1 MRVGIIG
8 VGGVGVELVNYL
20 LTLGSMSEIVL
31 VNRNKEKAMGEVADF
46 SYVESFTYAR
56 NTHLHS
62 GDYVDCAHCDVIVIT
77 AGITLKGEQTRDALL
92 GENAALIR
100 TLMHELYAYAP
111 HAIIIM
117 VTNPV
122 DVLTHIAFKE
132 GLYPRERLI
141 SAGTLVDTARFMKI
155 VSKKVGID
163 PKNINGYVLG
173 EHGKGS
179 TLPWSICNICGLDV
193 DTFCELNGLP
203 LLDRAQIYQD
213 VINAGFEIFYKKG
226 NTNHSTA
233 ASVFRIIRAIAND
246 EHSVLPLGVYLEGE
260 YGLSDVVLN
269 VPVVVTRKG
278 ATKILNYKLLPEELE
293 ALHVSAK
300 TMQKMAQEVLTNSS
314 LSVAP
319 HS

>member
-8 VGGVGVELVNYL
+8 AGGVGVELVNYL
-20 LTLGSMSEIVL
+20 LTMGNMSEIVL
-31 VNRNKEKAMGEVADF
+31 VNRNKDKAWAEIEDF
-46 SYVESFTYAR
+46 SYVSSFTYAS
-56 NTHLHS
+56 NTRIHH
-62 GDYVDCAHCDVIVIT
+62 GDYKDCQAFDVIVIT
-77 AGITLKGEQTRDALL
+77 AGAQLKGNQTRDELL
-92 GENAALIR
+92 GENATLIK
-100 TLMHELYAYAP
+100 TIIHELYIHAP
-111 HAIIIM
+111 NAIILM

-122 DVLTHIAFKE
+122 DVLTHIAYKE

-163 PKNINGYVLG
+163 PKNIYGFVLG

-179 TLPWSICNICGLDV
+179 TIPWSICNICGLDV
-193 DTFCELNGLP
+193 DTFCALNGLP
-203 LLDRAQIYQD
+203 LLDKAQIYED

-226 NTNHSTA
+226 NTNHSIA

-246 EHSVLPLGVYLEGE
+246 EHSVLPLGVYLDGE

-269 VPVVVTRKG
+269 VPVVVTKKG
-278 ATKILNYKLLPEELE
+278 ASKILNYKLLPEELA

-300 TMQKMAQEVLTNSS
+300 VMQKMVQEI
-314 LSVAP
+314 
-319 HS
+319 

>member
-8 VGGVGVELVNYL
+8 AGGVGVELVNYL
-20 LTLGSMSEIVL
+20 LTLGNMSEIVL
-31 VNRNKEKAMGEVADF
+31 VNRNTQKALGEVADF

-62 GDYVDCAHCDVIVIT
+62 GDYVDCAQCDVIVIT
-77 AGITLKGEQTRDALL
+77 AGAQLKGSQTRDELL
-92 GENAALIR
+92 HENATLIR
-100 TLMHELYAYAP
+100 EIVHKLYTYAP
-111 HAIIIM
+111 HAILIM

-122 DVLTHIAFKE
+122 DVLTHIAYKE
-132 GLYPRERLI
+132 ALYPRERLI
-141 SAGTLVDTARFMKI
+141 SSGTLVDTARFMKI

-163 PKNINGYVLG
+163 PKNINGYILG

-193 DTFCELNGLP
+193 DTFCDLNGLP
-203 LLDRAQIYQD
+203 RLNREAIYQD
-213 VINAGFEIFYKKG
+213 VLKAGFEIFYKKG

-246 EHSVLPLGVYLEGE
+246 EHSVLPLGVYLDGE
-260 YGLSDVVLN
+260 YGLHDVVLN
-269 VPVVVTRKG
+269 VPVVITKKG
-278 ATKILNYKLLPEELE
+278 ASKILNYKLLPEELE

-300 TMQKMAQEVLTNSS
+300 AMQKMAQEVL
-314 LSVAP
+314 
-319 HS
+319 

>member
-8 VGGVGVELVNYL
+8 AGGVGVELVNYL

-77 AGITLKGEQTRDALL
+77 AGITLKEEGQTRDTLL
-92 GENAALIR
+92 GENAMLIKEIV
-100 TLMHELYAYAP
+100 HELHTYAP
-111 HAIIIM
+111 QAILIM

-122 DVLTHIAFKE
+122 DILTHIAYKE

-163 PKNINGYVLG
+163 PKNINGYILG

-203 LLDRAQIYQD
+203 LLDRAQIYHD
-213 VINAGFEIFYKKG
+213 VINAGFEVFKHKG

-260 YGLSDVVLN
+260 YNLYDVVLN

-278 ATKILNYKLLPEELE
+278 ASKILKYKLLPEELE

-300 TMQKMAQEVLTNSS
+300 AMQAMAK
-314 LSVAP
+314 SVC
-319 HS
+319 

>member
-8 VGGVGVELVNYL
+8 AGGVGVELVSYL
-20 LTLGSMSEIVL
+20 LTLGNMSEIVL
-31 VNRNKEKAMGEVADF
+31 VNRNKDKAWAEIEDF
-46 SYVESFTYAR
+46 SYVASFTYAR
-56 NTHLHS
+56 NTHLHH
-62 GDYVDCAHCDVIVIT
+62 GDYTDCAGCDVIVIT
-77 AGITLKGEQTRDALL
+77 AGATLKGNQTRDELL
-92 GENAALIR
+92 DENATLIK
-100 TLMHELYAYAP
+100 TIVHELHTYAP
-111 HAIIIM
+111 NAILLM

-155 VSKKVGID
+155 VSQKVGID

-203 LLDRAQIYQD
+203 LLDKAQIYQD
-213 VINAGFEIFYKKG
+213 VIHAGFEIFYKKG
-226 NTNHSTA
+226 NTNHSIA

-246 EHSVLPLGVYLEGE
+246 EHSVLPLGVYLDGE

-269 VPVVVTRKG
+269 VPVVVTREG
-278 ATKILNYKLLPEELE
+278 ATKILHYKLLPEELE
-293 ALHVSAK
+293 ALHVSARV
-300 TMQKMAQEVLTNSS
+300 MQKMAREVL
-314 LSVAP
+314 
-319 HS
+319 

>member
-8 VGGVGVELVNYL
+8 AGGVGVELVNYL
-20 LTLGSMSEIVL
+20 LTLGNVREIVL
-31 VNRNKEKAMGEVADF
+31 VNRNKEKALGEVADF

-62 GDYVDCAHCDVIVIT
+62 GNYADCAGCDVIVIT
-77 AGITLKGEQTRDALL
+77 AGAQLQGNQTRDELL
-92 GENAALIR
+92 GENALLIR
-100 TLMHELYAYAP
+100 EIVRTLHAHAP
-111 HAIIIM
+111 HAILIM

-122 DVLTHIAFKE
+122 DVLTHIAYKE

-155 VSKKVGID
+155 VSQKVGID
-163 PKNINGYVLG
+163 PKNINGYILG

-193 DTFCELNGLP
+193 DTFCSLNGLP
-203 LLDRAQIYQD
+203 LLDRAQIYHD
-213 VINAGFEIFYKKG
+213 VINAGYEVFHKKG

-233 ASVFRIIRAIAND
+233 ASVFRIIRAITND

-260 YGLSDVVLN
+260 YGLHDVVLN
-269 VPVVVTRKG
+269 VPVVITRKG
-278 ATKILNYKLLPEELE
+278 ASKILNYKLLPEELE
-293 ALHVSAK
+293 ALHESAK
-300 TMQKMAQEVLTNSS
+300 TMQAMAAGV
-314 LSVAP
+314 
-319 HS
+319 

>member
-8 VGGVGVELVNYL
+8 AGGVGVELVNYL

-77 AGITLKGEQTRDALL
+77 AGITLKEEGQTRDTLL
-92 GENAALIR
+92 GENAMLIKEIV
-100 TLMHELYAYAP
+100 HELHTYAP
-111 HAIIIM
+111 QAILIM

-122 DVLTHIAFKE
+122 DILTHIAYKE

-163 PKNINGYVLG
+163 PKNINGYILG

-203 LLDRAQIYQD
+203 LLDRAQIYRD
-213 VINAGFEIFYKKG
+213 VINAGFEVFKHKG

-260 YGLSDVVLN
+260 YNLYDVVLN

-278 ATKILNYKLLPEELE
+278 ASKILKYKLLPEELE

-300 TMQKMAQEVLTNSS
+300 AMQAMAK
-314 LSVAP
+314 SVC
-319 HS
+319 

>member
-1 MRVGIIG
+1 
-8 VGGVGVELVNYL
+8 
-20 LTLGSMSEIVL
+20 MSEIVL
-31 VNRNKEKAMGEVADF
+31 VNRNTQKALGEVADF

-62 GDYVDCAHCDVIVIT
+62 GDYVDCAQCDVIVIT
-77 AGITLKGEQTRDALL
+77 AGAQLKGSQTRDELL
-92 GENAALIR
+92 HENATLIR
-100 TLMHELYAYAP
+100 EIIHKLYTYAP
-111 HAIIIM
+111 HAILIM

-122 DVLTHIAFKE
+122 DVLTHIAYKE
-132 GLYPRERLI
+132 ALYPRERLI
-141 SAGTLVDTARFMKI
+141 SSGTLVDTARFMKI

-163 PKNINGYVLG
+163 PKNINGYILG

-203 LLDRAQIYQD
+203 RLNREEIYQS
-213 VINAGFEIFYKKG
+213 VLNVGFEIFYKKG

-246 EHSVLPLGVYLEGE
+246 EHSVLPLGVYLDGE
-260 YGLSDVVLN
+260 YGLHDVVLN
-269 VPVVVTRKG
+269 VPVVVTKKG
-278 ATKILNYKLLPEELE
+278 ASKILKYKLLPEELE

-300 TMQKMAQEVLTNSS
+300 AMQKMAQEVM
-314 LSVAP
+314 
-319 HS
+319 

>member
-8 VGGVGVELVNYL
+8 AGGVGVELVNYL
-20 LTLGSMSEIVL
+20 LTLGNVREIVL
-31 VNRNKEKAMGEVADF
+31 VNRNKEKALGEVADF

-62 GDYVDCAHCDVIVIT
+62 GSYADCAGCDVIVIT
-77 AGITLKGEQTRDALL
+77 AGAQLKGNQTRDELL
-92 GENAALIR
+92 GENALLIR
-100 TLMHELYAYAP
+100 EIVHTLHAHAP
-111 HAIIIM
+111 HAILIM

-122 DVLTHIAFKE
+122 DVLTHIAYKE

-155 VSKKVGID
+155 VSQKVGID
-163 PKNINGYVLG
+163 PKNINGYILG

-193 DTFCELNGLP
+193 DTFCSLNGLP
-203 LLDRAQIYQD
+203 LLERAQIYRD
-213 VINAGFEIFYKKG
+213 VINAGYEVFHKKG

-233 ASVFRIIRAIAND
+233 ASVFRIIRAITND

-260 YGLSDVVLN
+260 YGLHDVVLN
-269 VPVVVTRKG
+269 VPVVITRKG
-278 ATKILNYKLLPEELE
+278 ASKILNYKLLPEELE
-293 ALHVSAK
+293 ALHESAK
-300 TMQKMAQEVLTNSS
+300 NMQAMAAGV
-314 LSVAP
+314 
-319 HS
+319 

>member
-1 MRVGIIG
+1 
-8 VGGVGVELVNYL
+8 
-20 LTLGSMSEIVL
+20 MSEIVL
-31 VNRNKEKAMGEVADF
+31 VNRNTQKALGEVADF

-62 GDYVDCAHCDVIVIT
+62 GDYVDCAQCDVIVIT
-77 AGITLKGEQTRDALL
+77 AGAQLKGSQTRDELL
-92 GENAALIR
+92 HENATLIR
-100 TLMHELYAYAP
+100 EIIHKLYTYAP
-111 HAIIIM
+111 HAILIM

-122 DVLTHIAFKE
+122 DILTHIAYKE
-132 GLYPRERLI
+132 ALYPRERLI
-141 SAGTLVDTARFMKI
+141 SSGTLVDTARFMKI

-163 PKNINGYVLG
+163 PKNINGYILG

-203 LLDRAQIYQD
+203 RLNREEIYQS
-213 VINAGFEIFYKKG
+213 VLNAGFEIFYKKG

-246 EHSVLPLGVYLEGE
+246 EHSVLPLGVYLDGE
-260 YGLSDVVLN
+260 YGLHDVVLN
-269 VPVVVTRKG
+269 VPVVVTKKG
-278 ATKILNYKLLPEELE
+278 ASKILKYKLLPEELE

-300 TMQKMAQEVLTNSS
+300 AMQKMAQEVM
-314 LSVAP
+314 
-319 HS
+319 

>member
-20 LTLGSMSEIVL
+20 LTLGNMSEIVL

-77 AGITLKGEQTRDALL
+77 AGAQLKGNQTRDELL
-92 GENAALIR
+92 HENATLIR
-100 TLMHELYAYAP
+100 EIVHELYTYAP

-122 DVLTHIAFKE
+122 DVLTHIAYKE

-141 SAGTLVDTARFMKI
+141 SSGTLVDTARFMKI

-193 DTFCELNGLP
+193 DTFCELNSLP
-203 LLDRAQIYQD
+203 LLDREAIYHD
-213 VINAGFEIFYKKG
+213 VLNAGFEIFYKKG

-246 EHSVLPLGVYLEGE
+246 EHSVLPLGVYLDGE
-260 YGLSDVVLN
+260 YGLHDVVLN
-269 VPVVVTRKG
+269 VPVVVTKKG
-278 ATKILNYKLLPEELE
+278 ASKILNYKLLPGELE

-300 TMQKMAQEVLTNSS
+300 TMQKMAQEVM
-314 LSVAP
+314 
-319 HS
+319 

>member
-8 VGGVGVELVNYL
+8 AGGVGVELVSYL

-31 VNRNKEKAMGEVADF
+31 VNRNKDKAWAEVEDF

-56 NTHLHS
+56 NTHLHH
-62 GDYVDCAHCDVIVIT
+62 GDYADCKACDVIVIT
-77 AGITLKGEQTRDALL
+77 AGANLKGNQTRDELL
-92 GENAALIR
+92 GENATLIKTIVR
-100 TLMHELYAYAP
+100 ELHTYAP
-111 HAIIIM
+111 KAILIM

-122 DVLTHIAFKE
+122 DILTHIAFKE

-155 VSKKVGID
+155 VSQKVGID

-193 DTFCELNGLP
+193 DTFCALNGLP
-203 LLDRAQIYQD
+203 QLDKAQIYQD
-213 VINAGFEIFYKKG
+213 VIHAGFDIFYKKG
-226 NTNHSTA
+226 NTNHSIA

-246 EHSVLPLGVYLEGE
+246 EHSVLPLGVYLDGE
-260 YGLSDVVLN
+260 YGVRDVVLN
-269 VPVVVTRKG
+269 VPVVVTRQG

-293 ALHVSAK
+293 ALHVSANA
-300 TMQKMAQEVLTNSS
+300 MQKMAREVL
-314 LSVAP
+314 
-319 HS
+319 

>member
-1 MRVGIIG
+1 
-8 VGGVGVELVNYL
+8 
-20 LTLGSMSEIVL
+20 MSEIVL
-31 VNRNKEKAMGEVADF
+31 VNRNVQKAVGEVEDF

-62 GDYVDCAHCDVIVIT
+62 GDYVDCAQCDVIVIT
-77 AGITLKGEQTRDALL
+77 AGAQLKGSQTRDELL
-92 GENAALIR
+92 HENATLIR
-100 TLMHELYAYAP
+100 EIIHKLYTYAP
-111 HAIIIM
+111 HAILIM

-122 DVLTHIAFKE
+122 DVLTHIAYKE
-132 GLYPRERLI
+132 ALYPRERLI
-141 SAGTLVDTARFMKI
+141 SSGTLVDTARFMKI

-163 PKNINGYVLG
+163 PKNINGYILG

-203 LLDRAQIYQD
+203 RLNREEIYQS
-213 VINAGFEIFYKKG
+213 VLNVGFEIFYKKG

-246 EHSVLPLGVYLEGE
+246 EHSVLPLGVYLDGE
-260 YGLSDVVLN
+260 YGLHDVVLN
-269 VPVVVTRKG
+269 VPVVVTKKG
-278 ATKILNYKLLPEELE
+278 ASKILKYKLLPEELE

-300 TMQKMAQEVLTNSS
+300 AMQKMAQEVM
-314 LSVAP
+314 
-319 HS
+319 

>member
-1 MRVGIIG
+1 MRIGIIG
-8 VGGVGVELVNYL
+8 AGGVGIDLVNYL

-77 AGITLKGEQTRDALL
+77 AGITLKGTQTRDELL
-92 GENAALIR
+92 GENAILIQEIIR
-100 TLMHELYAYAP
+100 ELHTYAP
-111 HAIIIM
+111 QAIIIM

-141 SAGTLVDTARFMKI
+141 SSGTLVDTARFMKI
-155 VSKKVGID
+155 VSKKVRID
-163 PKNINGYVLG
+163 PKNINGYILG

-193 DTFCELNGLP
+193 DTFCELNGLA
-203 LLDRAQIYQD
+203 LLDRAQIYHD
-213 VINAGFEIFYKKG
+213 VINAGFEVFHNKG

-260 YGLSDVVLN
+260 YGLFDVVLN

-278 ATKILNYKLLPEELE
+278 ASKILNYKLLPEELE
-293 ALHVSAK
+293 ALHVSARA
-300 TMQKMAQEVLTNSS
+300 MQKMVHNI
-314 LSVAP
+314 V
-319 HS
+319 

>member
-1 MRVGIIG
+1 
-8 VGGVGVELVNYL
+8 
-20 LTLGSMSEIVL
+20 MSEIVL
-31 VNRNKEKAMGEVADF
+31 VNRNVQKAVGEVEDF

-62 GDYVDCAHCDVIVIT
+62 RDYVDCAQCDVIVIT
-77 AGITLKGEQTRDALL
+77 AGAQLKGSQTRDELL
-92 GENAALIR
+92 HENATLIR
-100 TLMHELYAYAP
+100 EIIHKLYTYAP
-111 HAIIIM
+111 HAILIM

-122 DVLTHIAFKE
+122 DVLTHIAYKE
-132 GLYPRERLI
+132 ALYPRERLI
-141 SAGTLVDTARFMKI
+141 SSGTLVDTARFMKI

-163 PKNINGYVLG
+163 PKNINGYILG

-203 LLDRAQIYQD
+203 RLNREAIYQD
-213 VINAGFEIFYKKG
+213 VLNAGFEIFYKKG

-246 EHSVLPLGVYLEGE
+246 EHSVLPLGVYLDGE
-260 YGLSDVVLN
+260 YGLHDVVLN
-269 VPVVVTRKG
+269 VPVVVTKKG
-278 ATKILNYKLLPEELE
+278 ASKILKYKLLPEELE

-300 TMQKMAQEVLTNSS
+300 AMQKMAQEVL
-314 LSVAP
+314 
-319 HS
+319 

>member
-8 VGGVGVELVNYL
+8 AGGVGVELVNYL

-77 AGITLKGEQTRDALL
+77 AGITLKEEGQTRDTLL
-92 GENAALIR
+92 GENATLIKKIV
-100 TLMHELYAYAP
+100 HELHTYAP
-111 HAIIIM
+111 QAILIM

-122 DVLTHIAFKE
+122 DVLTHIAYKE

-163 PKNINGYVLG
+163 PKNINGYILG

-203 LLDRAQIYQD
+203 LLDRAQIYRD
-213 VINAGFEIFYKKG
+213 VINAGFEVFKHKG

-260 YGLSDVVLN
+260 YNLFDVVLN

-278 ATKILNYKLLPEELE
+278 ASKILKYKLLPEELE

-300 TMQKMAQEVLTNSS
+300 AMQAMAK
-314 LSVAP
+314 SVC
-319 HS
+319 

>member
-8 VGGVGVELVNYL
+8 AGGIGVELVNYL
-20 LTLGSMSEIVL
+20 LTLGNMSEIVL
-31 VNRNKEKAMGEVADF
+31 VNRNTQRALGEVADF

-62 GDYVDCAHCDVIVIT
+62 GDYVDCAQCDVIVIT
-77 AGITLKGEQTRDALL
+77 AGAQLKGNQTRDELL
-92 GENAALIR
+92 HENATLIR
-100 TLMHELYAYAP
+100 EIIHKLYTYAP
-111 HAIIIM
+111 HAILIM

-122 DVLTHIAFKE
+122 DILTHIAYKE

-141 SAGTLVDTARFMKI
+141 SSGTLVDTARFMKI

-163 PKNINGYVLG
+163 PKNINGYILG

-179 TLPWSICNICGLDV
+179 TLSWSICNICGLDV

-203 LLDRAQIYQD
+203 RLNREAIYQD
-213 VINAGFEIFYKKG
+213 VLKAGFEVFYKKG

-233 ASVFRIIRAIAND
+233 ASVFRIIRAIASD
-246 EHSVLPLGVYLEGE
+246 EHSVLPLGVYLDGE
-260 YGLSDVVLN
+260 YGLHDVVLN
-269 VPVVVTRKG
+269 VPVVVTKKG
-278 ATKILNYKLLPEELE
+278 ASKILKYKLLPEELE

-300 TMQKMAQEVLTNSS
+300 AMQKMAQEVM
-314 LSVAP
+314 
-319 HS
+319 

>member
-8 VGGVGVELVNYL
+8 AGGVGVELVNYL
-20 LTLGSMSEIVL
+20 LTLDNVREIVL
-31 VNRNKEKAMGEVADF
+31 VNRNTEKALGEVADF

-62 GDYVDCAHCDVIVIT
+62 GSYADCAGCDVIVIT
-77 AGITLKGEQTRDALL
+77 AGAQLQGNQTRDELL
-92 GENAALIR
+92 GENALLIR
-100 TLMHELYAYAP
+100 EIVRTLHAHAP
-111 HAIIIM
+111 HAILIM

-122 DVLTHIAFKE
+122 DVLTHIAYKE

-155 VSKKVGID
+155 VSQKVGID
-163 PKNINGYVLG
+163 PKNINGYILG

-193 DTFCELNGLP
+193 DTFCSLNGLP
-203 LLDRAQIYQD
+203 LLDRAQIYHD
-213 VINAGFEIFYKKG
+213 VINAGYEVFHKKG

-233 ASVFRIIRAIAND
+233 ASVFRIIRAITND

-260 YGLSDVVLN
+260 YGLHDVVLN
-269 VPVVVTRKG
+269 VPVVITRKG
-278 ATKILNYKLLPEELE
+278 ASKILNYKLLPEELE
-293 ALHVSAK
+293 ALHGSAK
-300 TMQKMAQEVLTNSS
+300 TMQAMAAGV
-314 LSVAP
+314 
-319 HS
+319 

>member
-20 LTLGSMSEIVL
+20 LTLGNMSEIVL

-62 GDYVDCAHCDVIVIT
+62 GDYVDCAQCDVIAIT
-77 AGITLKGEQTRDALL
+77 AGAQLKGNQTRDELL
-92 GENAALIR
+92 HENATLIR
-100 TLMHELYAYAP
+100 EIVHELYTCAP

-122 DVLTHIAFKE
+122 DVLTHIAYKE

-141 SAGTLVDTARFMKI
+141 SSGTLVDTARFMKI
-155 VSKKVGID
+155 VSKKVGTD

-203 LLDRAQIYQD
+203 LLDREAIYHD
-213 VINAGFEIFYKKG
+213 VLNAGFEIFYKKG

-246 EHSVLPLGVYLEGE
+246 EHSVLPLGVYLDGE
-260 YGLSDVVLN
+260 YGLHDVVLN
-269 VPVVVTRKG
+269 VPVVVTKKG
-278 ATKILNYKLLPEELE
+278 ASKILNYKLLPEELE

-300 TMQKMAQEVLTNSS
+300 TMQKMAQEVM
-314 LSVAP
+314 
-319 HS
+319 

>member
-8 VGGVGVELVNYL
+8 AGGVGVELVSYL
-20 LTLGSMSEIVL
+20 LTLGNMSEIVL
-31 VNRNKEKAMGEVADF
+31 VNRNKDKAWAEIEDF
-46 SYVESFTYAR
+46 SYVASFTYAR
-56 NTHLHS
+56 NTHLHH
-62 GDYVDCAHCDVIVIT
+62 GDYTDCTGCDVIVIT
-77 AGITLKGEQTRDALL
+77 AGATLKGNQTRDELL
-92 GENAALIR
+92 DENATLIK
-100 TLMHELYAYAP
+100 TIVHELHTYAP
-111 HAIIIM
+111 NAILLM

-122 DVLTHIAFKE
+122 DILTHIAFKE

-155 VSKKVGID
+155 VSQKVGID

-203 LLDRAQIYQD
+203 LLDKAQIYQD
-213 VINAGFEIFYKKG
+213 VIHAGFEIFYKKG
-226 NTNHSTA
+226 NTNHSIA

-246 EHSVLPLGVYLEGE
+246 EHSVLPLGVYLDGE

-269 VPVVVTRKG
+269 VPVVVTREG
-278 ATKILNYKLLPEELE
+278 ATKILHYKLLPEELE
-293 ALHVSAK
+293 ALHVSARV
-300 TMQKMAQEVLTNSS
+300 MQKMAREVL
-314 LSVAP
+314 
-319 HS
+319 

>member
-1 MRVGIIG
+1 
-8 VGGVGVELVNYL
+8 
-20 LTLGSMSEIVL
+20 MSEIVL
-31 VNRNKEKAMGEVADF
+31 VNRNVQKAVGEVEDF

-62 GDYVDCAHCDVIVIT
+62 RDYVDCAQCDVIVIT
-77 AGITLKGEQTRDALL
+77 AGAQLKGSQTRDELL
-92 GENAALIR
+92 HENATLIR
-100 TLMHELYAYAP
+100 EIIHKLYTYAP
-111 HAIIIM
+111 HAILIM

-122 DVLTHIAFKE
+122 DVLTHIAYKE
-132 GLYPRERLI
+132 ALYPRERLI
-141 SAGTLVDTARFMKI
+141 SSGTLVDTARFMKI

-163 PKNINGYVLG
+163 PKNINGYILG

-203 LLDRAQIYQD
+203 RLNREEIYQS
-213 VINAGFEIFYKKG
+213 VLNVGFEIFYKKG

-246 EHSVLPLGVYLEGE
+246 EHSVLPLGVYLDGE
-260 YGLSDVVLN
+260 YGLHDVVLN
-269 VPVVVTRKG
+269 VPVVVTKKG
-278 ATKILNYKLLPEELE
+278 ASKILKYKLLPEELE

-300 TMQKMAQEVLTNSS
+300 AMQKMAQEVM
-314 LSVAP
+314 
-319 HS
+319 

>member
-8 VGGVGVELVNYL
+8 AGGVGVELVNYL
-20 LTLGSMSEIVL
+20 LTLGNMSEIVL
-31 VNRNKEKAMGEVADF
+31 VNRNTQKALGEVADF

-62 GDYVDCAHCDVIVIT
+62 RDYVDCAQCDVIVIT
-77 AGITLKGEQTRDALL
+77 AGAQLKGSQTRDELL
-92 GENAALIR
+92 HENATLIR
-100 TLMHELYAYAP
+100 EIIHKLYTYAP
-111 HAIIIM
+111 HAILIM

-122 DVLTHIAFKE
+122 DVLTHIAYKE
-132 GLYPRERLI
+132 ALYPRERLI
-141 SAGTLVDTARFMKI
+141 SSGTLVDTARFMKI

-163 PKNINGYVLG
+163 PKNINGYILG

-203 LLDRAQIYQD
+203 RLNREEIYQS
-213 VINAGFEIFYKKG
+213 VLNAGFEIFYKKG

-246 EHSVLPLGVYLEGE
+246 EHSVLPLGVYLDGE
-260 YGLSDVVLN
+260 YGLHDVVLN
-269 VPVVVTRKG
+269 VPVVVTKKG
-278 ATKILNYKLLPEELE
+278 ASKILKYKLLPEELE

-300 TMQKMAQEVLTNSS
+300 AMQKMAQEVL
-314 LSVAP
+314 
-319 HS
+319 

>member
-8 VGGVGVELVNYL
+8 AGGVGVELVNYL

-77 AGITLKGEQTRDALL
+77 AGITLKEEGQTRDTLL
-92 GENAALIR
+92 GENATLIKKIV
-100 TLMHELYAYAP
+100 HELHTYAP
-111 HAIIIM
+111 QAILIM

-122 DVLTHIAFKE
+122 DILTHIAYKE

-163 PKNINGYVLG
+163 PKNINGYILG

-203 LLDRAQIYQD
+203 LLDRAQIYHD
-213 VINAGFEIFYKKG
+213 VINAGFEVFKHKG

-260 YGLSDVVLN
+260 YNLFDVVLN

-278 ATKILNYKLLPEELE
+278 ASKILKYKLLPEELE

-300 TMQKMAQEVLTNSS
+300 AMQAMAK
-314 LSVAP
+314 SVY
-319 HS
+319 

>member
-8 VGGVGVELVNYL
+8 AGGVGVELVNYL

-56 NTHLHS
+56 NTLLHS

-77 AGITLKGEQTRDALL
+77 AGITLKEEGQTRDTLL
-92 GENAALIR
+92 GENATLIKEIV
-100 TLMHELYAYAP
+100 HELHTYAP
-111 HAIIIM
+111 QAILIM

-122 DVLTHIAFKE
+122 DILTHIAYKE

-163 PKNINGYVLG
+163 PKNINGYILG

-203 LLDRAQIYQD
+203 LLDRAQIYRD
-213 VINAGFEIFYKKG
+213 VINAGFEVFKHKG

-260 YGLSDVVLN
+260 YNLYDVVLN

-278 ATKILNYKLLPEELE
+278 ASKILKYKLLPEELE

-300 TMQKMAQEVLTNSS
+300 AMQAMAK
-314 LSVAP
+314 SVC
-319 HS
+319 

>member
-8 VGGVGVELVNYL
+8 AGGVGVELVNYL

-77 AGITLKGEQTRDALL
+77 AGITLKEEGQTRDTLL
-92 GENAALIR
+92 GENATLIKKIV
-100 TLMHELYAYAP
+100 HELHTYAP
-111 HAIIIM
+111 QAILIM

-122 DVLTHIAFKE
+122 DILTHIAYKE

-163 PKNINGYVLG
+163 PKNINGYILG

-203 LLDRAQIYQD
+203 LLDRAQIYHD
-213 VINAGFEIFYKKG
+213 VINAGFEVFKHKG

-260 YGLSDVVLN
+260 YNLFDVVLN

-278 ATKILNYKLLPEELE
+278 ASKILK
-293 ALHVSAK
+293 V
-300 TMQKMAQEVLTNSS
+300 
-314 LSVAP
+314 
-319 HS
+319 

>member
-8 VGGVGVELVNYL
+8 AGGVGVELVNYL
-20 LTLGSMSEIVL
+20 LTLGNVREIVL
-31 VNRNKEKAMGEVADF
+31 VNRNKEKALGEVADF

-62 GDYVDCAHCDVIVIT
+62 GSYADCAGCDVIVIT
-77 AGITLKGEQTRDALL
+77 AGAQLKGNQTRDELL
-92 GENAALIR
+92 GENALLIR
-100 TLMHELYAYAP
+100 EIVRTLHAHAP
-111 HAIIIM
+111 HAILIM

-122 DVLTHIAFKE
+122 DVLTHIAYKE

-155 VSKKVGID
+155 VSQKVGID
-163 PKNINGYVLG
+163 PKNINGYILG

-193 DTFCELNGLP
+193 DTFCSLNGLP
-203 LLDRAQIYQD
+203 LLDRAQIYRD
-213 VINAGFEIFYKKG
+213 VIKAGYEVFHKKG

-233 ASVFRIIRAIAND
+233 ASVFRIIRAITND

-260 YGLSDVVLN
+260 YGLHDVVLN
-269 VPVVVTRKG
+269 VPVVITRKG
-278 ATKILNYKLLPEELE
+278 ASKILNYKLLPEELE
-293 ALHVSAK
+293 ALHESAK
-300 TMQKMAQEVLTNSS
+300 TMQAMAAGV
-314 LSVAP
+314 
-319 HS
+319 